1 MRVSPNT
8 SLAACVV
15 ARACCVARAC
25 PSRTRAYVCTTHP
38 HTHTGEPIPSPA
50 PRAVSFSTRVLR
62 GFRSHCNQVSRLCS
76 ARVCW
81 LGRVVSSSSLQQRSE
96 EEDSLGEASST
107 TSSSKAGWEPRA
119 RFLIGT
125 PPPHQSSKKSVSL
138 PSTAEARR
146 SC

>member
-1 MRVSPNT
+1 MAFVERQCESVSP
-8 SLAACVV
+8 SYYLLSQRRCVV
-15 ARACCVARAC
+15 ARACCVTRAC

-38 HTHTGEPIPSPA
+38 HTHTGEPYSFPCAACGFFLNVRPA
-50 PRAVSFSTRVLR
+50 
-62 GFRSHCNQVSRLCS
+62 GFRSHNNQVPRLCS

-119 RFLIGT
+119 RLMLT
-125 PPPHQSSKKSVSL
+125 HNTTHACYVYVS
-138 PSTAEARR
+138 
-146 SC
+146 

>member
-1 MRVSPNT
+1 MRVSPNP
-8 SLAACVV
+8 SLAARCVV

-38 HTHTGEPIPSPA
+38 HTHTGEPYSFPCAACGFFLNARPA
-50 PRAVSFSTRVLR
+50 GT
-62 GFRSHCNQVSRLCS
+62 RSHYNQVSCLCS

-96 EEDSLGEASST
+96 EEGSLGEASST

-119 RFLIGT
+119 RFCQNQCMRLT
-125 PPPHQSSKKSVSL
+125 NAAL
-138 PSTAEARR
+138 DFFDLLFM
-146 SC
+146 